1 MLDSALAGLSGLRSG
16 GLTTSSALGREGRRL
31 DGGDELLNKSV
42 EATLGVHPGTG
53 VGAEMLSLNLWGVSG
68 RGEVIL
74 LAFRGGRR
82 DLRSAAAR
90 DEGRDGG
97 LDKCRDD
104 GGDSAGRTFW

>member
-1 MLDSALAGLSGLRSG
+1 MGS
-16 GLTTSSALGREGRRL
+16 EGRRL
-31 DGGDELLNKSV
+31 DGADELVNKSV

-68 RGEVIL
+68 RGEEVIL

-82 DLRSAAAR
+82 DLRSAVAR

-97 LDKCRDD
+97 EERRGGGLDMRRDD